1 MRNFLKVLSLVMLLS
16 VTFFTSKAQE
26 MRMPKYGFLDNW
38 SFSAGIGANATFA
51 DKYQD
56 IKPQNWG
63 PEAWVSLNKDW
74 SPVVGTRLQ
83 LGWNKTNVFTASQ
96 NWVGTKDFLQS
107 MKQSPNNL
115 GASLD
120 FTINVLN
127 TFLYDYDR
135 RFNVLAIAGIGY
147 SHMFEKHND
156 FADEISINE
165 VNNYKKG
172 NYIVPK
178 VGLQLNYRVSDPVLI
193 FLEGDFRVYSDKLD
207 EIVNKAQYDGQMVLT
222 AGITY
227 KFKNRDGSR
236 GFRYI
241 PSYNQEDIDALNN
254 EINSLKEQLESKPKE
269 VEVVKEVKVVENVVE
284 KDLAP
289 VTVSFSLNSSSIEE
303 KQKAN
308 IENIATYLK
317 DNPDVKVSVVGYAD
331 KETGTAEYNKELS
344 VDRAEAVA
352 KLLVDKYGIDKSRL
366 TVCGEGDTV
375 QRYEKNDWNRAVIF
389 MKNK

>member
-1 MRNFLKVLSLVMLLS
+1 MVMLLS
-16 VTFFTSKAQE
+16 VTFFTAKAQE

-83 LGWNKTNVFTASQ
+83 LGWNKTNVFTASK

-135 RFNVLAIAGIGY
+135 RFNILAIAGIGY

-156 FADEISINE
+156 FVEDMSIPD

-289 VTVSFSLNSSSIEE
+289 VTVSFSLNSSNIEE

-317 DNPDVKVSVVGYAD
+317 DNPDINVSVVGYAD

-352 KLLVDKYGIDKSRL
+352 KLLVDKYGIDKDRL

-375 QRYEKNDWNRAVIF
+375 QQYEKNDWNRAVIF

>member
-1 MRNFLKVLSLVMLLS
+1 MVMLLS
-16 VTFFTSKAQE
+16 VTFFTAKAQE
-26 MRMPKYGFLDNW
+26 MRMSKYGFLDNW

-83 LGWNKTNVFTASQ
+83 LGWNKTNVLTYDHP
-96 NWVGTKDFLQS
+96 WGGTKDYIQRL
-107 MKQSPNNL
+107 KQTPNSL

-120 FTINVLN
+120 FTFNVLN

-135 RFNVLAIAGIGY
+135 RFNILAIAGIGY

-172 NYIVPK
+172 NYVVPK

-289 VTVSFSLNSSSIEE
+289 ITVSFALNSSNIEE

-317 DNPDVKVSVVGYAD
+317 DNPDIKVSVVGYAD

-352 KLLVDKYGIDKSRL
+352 KLLVDKYGIDKDRL

-375 QRYEKNDWNRAVIF
+375 QQYEKNDWNRAVIF

>member
-1 MRNFLKVLSLVMLLS
+1 MVMLLS
-16 VTFFTSKAQE
+16 VTFFTANSQE

-156 FADEISINE
+156 FVEDMLIPNIND
-165 VNNYKKG
+165 YKKG

-254 EINSLKEQLESKPKE
+254 EINSLKEQLEAKPKE
-269 VEVVKEVKVVENVVE
+269 VEVVKEVKVVENVVD

-289 VTVSFSLNSSSIEE
+289 VTVSFSLNSSNIEE

-308 IENIATYLK
+308 IDNIATYLK
-317 DNPDVKVSVVGYAD
+317 DNPDVKVSVIGYAD
-331 KETGTAEYNKELS
+331 RETGTSEYNKELS
-344 VDRAEAVA
+344 IDRAEAVA

-375 QRYEKNDWNRAVIF
+375 QQYEENDWNRAVIF

>member
-1 MRNFLKVLSLVMLLS
+1 MVMLLS
-16 VTFFTSKAQE
+16 VTFFTAKAQE

-83 LGWNKTNVFTASQ
+83 LGWNKTNVFTASK

-156 FADEISINE
+156 FVEDMLIPNIND
-165 VNNYKKG
+165 YKKG

-254 EINSLKEQLESKPKE
+254 EINSLKEQLEAKPKE
-269 VEVVKEVKVVENVVE
+269 VEVVKEVKVVENVVD

-289 VTVSFSLNSSSIEE
+289 VTVSFSLNSSNIEE

-308 IENIATYLK
+308 IENVATYLK
-317 DNPDVKVSVVGYAD
+317 DNPDVKISVVGYAD
-331 KETGTAEYNKELS
+331 KETGTAEYNKGLS

-366 TVCGEGDTV
+366 TVCGKGDTV
-375 QRYEKNDWNRAVIF
+375 QQYEENDWNRAVIF

>member
-1 MRNFLKVLSLVMLLS
+1 MVMLLS

-83 LGWNKTNVFTASQ
+83 LGWNKTNVLTYDHP
-96 NWVGTKDFLQS
+96 WGGTKDYIQRL
-107 MKQSPNNL
+107 KQTPNSL

-120 FTINVLN
+120 FTFNVLN

-135 RFNVLAIAGIGY
+135 RFNILAIAGIGY

-156 FADEISINE
+156 FADEVSINE

-241 PSYNQEDIDALNN
+241 PSYNQEDIDALNS
-254 EINSLKEQLESKPKE
+254 EINSLKEQLEAKPKE
-269 VEVVKEVKVVENVVE
+269 VEVVKEVKVVENVVD

-289 VTVSFSLNSSSIEE
+289 VTVSFSLNSSNIEE

-352 KLLVDKYGIDKSRL
+352 KLLVDKYGIDKDRL

-375 QRYEKNDWNRAVIF
+375 QQYEKNDWNRAVIF